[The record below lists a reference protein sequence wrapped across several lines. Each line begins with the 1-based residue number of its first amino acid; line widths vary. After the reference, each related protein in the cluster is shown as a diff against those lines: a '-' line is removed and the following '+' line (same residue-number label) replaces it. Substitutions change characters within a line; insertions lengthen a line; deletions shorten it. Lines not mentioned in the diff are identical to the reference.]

1 MINLKLIETNFDEFN
16 SKLKAKKVGEDVL
29 KNLLEAYKENKKI
42 KLEIE
47 SLQSEQNAKSKK
59 MGEFMKSGDS
69 KSANALKTE
78 LDSKK
83 AQIATLNESLNE
95 SEEKLN
101 LVAAAVPNIIDDD
114 VPLGANEDE
123 NVELKKVLCSE

>member
-59 MGEFMKSGDS
+59 MGEFMKSGD
-69 KSANALKTE
+69 KENANALKTE
-78 LDSKK
+78 LDS
-83 AQIATLNESLNE
+83 
-95 SEEKLN
+95 
-101 LVAAAVPNIIDDD
+101 
-114 VPLGANEDE
+114 
-123 NVELKKVLCSE
+123 

>member
-42 KLEIE
+42 TLEIE

-59 MGEFMKSGDS
+59 M
-69 KSANALKTE
+69 ARL
-78 LDSKK
+78 
-83 AQIATLNESLNE
+83 
-95 SEEKLN
+95 
-101 LVAAAVPNIIDDD
+101 
-114 VPLGANEDE
+114 
-123 NVELKKVLCSE
+123 